1 MIGNFTAPKY
11 QIKKKKNGDA
21 KIVTYTKSGNT
32 IAVRIENVFI

>member
-1 MIGNFTAPKY
+1 MIGNFTAPILTLKR
-11 QIKKKKNGDA
+11 KDGDA